1 MKFAVRWDLVAIN
14 SLAEESEF
22 ILKKWNFSEV
32 ENFHALVELSLER
45 LSANRTIGIYNS
57 VLKVY
62 SFVISRQTTLYYT
75 LNENNKTIELHV
87 FWNNLKNPEKLLK
100 LLK

>member
-1 MKFAVRWDLVAIN
+1 MNFAVRWDLVSIN

-32 ENFHALVELSLER
+32 EIFHALVELSLER
-45 LSANRTIGIYNS
+45 LSANPTIGIYNS
-57 VLKVY
+57 VLKVH

>member
-45 LSANRTIGIYNS
+45 LSANRTIGI
-57 VLKVY
+57 
-62 SFVISRQTTLYYT
+62 
-75 LNENNKTIELHV
+75 
-87 FWNNLKNPEKLLK
+87 
-100 LLK
+100 